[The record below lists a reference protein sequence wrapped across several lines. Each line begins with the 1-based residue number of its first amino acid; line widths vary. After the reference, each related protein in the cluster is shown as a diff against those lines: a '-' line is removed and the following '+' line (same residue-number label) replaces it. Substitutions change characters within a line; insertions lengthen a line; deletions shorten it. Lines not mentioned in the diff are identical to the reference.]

1 MRARALIVGI
11 AALGL
16 LGTLS
21 SPGVLPRAGATFSD
35 VTSNGTNSWESAASF
50 PRNWVAVEI
59 GVSHA
64 CGVDIAGR
72 PWCWGAHAN
81 GANGGTGDRL
91 TPVQITGGFPSGT
104 KFVDI
109 GAGTSHSCALTDSGA
124 AWCWG
129 ANWNG
134 QLGSTANLGTA
145 TTTPQAVVTT
155 SMTAP
160 MTAIT
165 LGQEHT
171 CATANDSTL
180 WCWGRGNRGQLGNG
194 GTGNANEPSP
204 VTDLGATVTDVSAGA
219 EHTCAVSSSASDHP
233 RAWCWGM
240 QADGRL
246 GDGATGTGSVLSPT
260 LVTTDAT
267 TMPGAIADISGGA
280 SHSCALQATGS
291 GWCWGS
297 GTNGRLGHGATT
309 THGVPQAVVTSPT
322 GLTFDDIDAG
332 IAGTCAFQPTGE
344 PWCWGR
350 AAEGQAGD
358 GPASTAPQSPTD
370 TSDRLT
376 PVAVTTT
383 NMVDPVTRISG
394 GEFVV
399 CALTPGDVWCW
410 GRNDHGRLGSGT
422 LWAVYD
428 NPLRIPD

>member
-1 MRARALIVGI
+1 MRARSLILGL
-11 AALGL
+11 AAVGL

-21 SPGVLPRAGATFSD
+21 SPDVVPRAGATFSD
-35 VTSNGTNSWESAASF
+35 ATTNGGNTWESAASF
-50 PRNWVAVEI
+50 PRNWVAVDV

-91 TPVQITGGFPSGT
+91 TPVEITGGFPTGT
-104 KFVDI
+104 TFVDI
-109 GAGTSHSCALTDSGA
+109 GAGTSHSCALTDAGA

-134 QLGSTANLGTA
+134 QLGSTVNLGTT
-145 TTTPQAVVTT
+145 TTTPQPVVTT
-155 SMTAP
+155 SMTP
-160 MTAIT
+160 PLTAIT

-171 CATANDSTL
+171 CATPDDDTL
-180 WCWGRGNRGQLGNG
+180 WCWGLGARGQLGNG
-194 GTGNANEPSP
+194 GTNNANEPAP

-219 EHTCAVSSSASDHP
+219 EHTCAASTSSSNHP
-233 RAWCWGM
+233 RAWCWGR

-246 GDGATGTGSVLSPT
+246 GNGTITTGSVLSPT
-260 LVTTDAT
+260 LVSTSTT
-267 TMPGAIADISGGA
+267 TMPGAIASVTAGA
-280 SHSCALQATGS
+280 GHSCALQATGKA
-291 GWCWGS
+291 WCWGLGES
-297 GTNGRLGHGATT
+297 GRLGNGGTASS
-309 THGVPQAVVTSPT
+309 GVPQAVVTSPS
-322 GLTFDDIDAG
+322 GLTYDDIDAG
-332 IAGTCAFQPTGE
+332 FTGSCAFEATGR

-358 GPASTAPQSPTD
+358 GPASTTPQSPTD
-370 TSDRLT
+370 TSARLT

-383 NMVDPVTRISG
+383 NMSDPVSRITG
-394 GEFVV
+394 GDLVT

-422 LWAVYD
+422 LWAIYD
-428 NPLRIPD
+428 NPLVIPD